1 MEHRHAIRRIKEGLW
16 EVYDI
21 DDNRVVFAEG
31 VALTNLLDEEALDAL
46 ELLKGGFLIPSSAP
60 KDSSLSD
67 TPRPAR
73 QGSEGG

>member
-21 DDNRVVFAEG
+21 DDNRVVFADG

-46 ELLKGGFLIPSSAP
+46 ELLKGGFLVPSSAP

-67 TPRPAR
+67 TPRAR
-73 QGSEGG
+73 ETGQ

>member
-1 MEHRHAIRRIKEGLW
+1 MEHRHAIRRIRDGLW

-21 DDNRVVFAEG
+21 DDDRVVFAEG

-67 TPRPAR
+67 TPRPR
-73 QGSEGG
+73 ETGQ